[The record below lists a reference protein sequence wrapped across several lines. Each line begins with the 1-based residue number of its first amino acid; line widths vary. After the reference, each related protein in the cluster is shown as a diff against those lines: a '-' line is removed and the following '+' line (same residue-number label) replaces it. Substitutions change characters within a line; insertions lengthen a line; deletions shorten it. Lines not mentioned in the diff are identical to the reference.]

1 MPNYEM
7 SDHDRELLMDIPH
20 AIHCLLHR
28 ALMTQHFSTLSD
40 GDKATWLATVTDVD
54 LALIGALIGADF
66 DGMNGTAY
74 IIVTDGP
81 SIVHSFIKAL
91 HDEAMNRGY
100 DDPNEQTRLAK
111 DVQRAYPEFF
121 YEDNE
126 PDPRLN

>member
-1 MPNYEM
+1 M

-54 LALIGALIGADF
+54 LALIGALINADF
-66 DGMNGTAY
+66 EGMNGTAY

-111 DVQRAYPEFF
+111 DVQLAYPEFF